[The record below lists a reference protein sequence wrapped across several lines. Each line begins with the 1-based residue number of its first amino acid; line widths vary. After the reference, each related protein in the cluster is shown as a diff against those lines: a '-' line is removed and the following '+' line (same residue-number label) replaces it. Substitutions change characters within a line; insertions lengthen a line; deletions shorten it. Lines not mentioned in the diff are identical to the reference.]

1 MLHQMKL
8 VFHVFLS
15 LFVDGDVIISHGV
28 ILDSRVLNTKIWTDN
43 TILLQ

>member
-8 VFHVFLS
+8 VFHVFL
-15 LFVDGDVIISHGV
+15 LFVDGDVIISHAV
-28 ILDSRVLNTKIWTDN
+28 ILDSTVLHTKIWTDN